1 MERSNRGQIPVSP
14 LPRDGRAESN
24 GRQPDNDQ
32 LPYDQR
38 DMAQALTLLGL
49 GIALE
54 GADRVTG
61 EVRKWKHSTQ
71 SGSGKAPE
79 WLDTNEMRYA
89 LIGLLFEA
97 EAQMQRRIRVIRQA
111 RTRFR
116 MRLAR
121 AVAPIISRI
130 VPIEVA
136 LTGIELMEMLEDY
149 RSQRVQR
156 WTRLGR
162 IEETEARDFT
172 RHAMNDWVDEGLAYF
187 ARNPAVR
194 DLIMQQ
200 GGEFATSALDEIRA
214 NSASVDSWFEEMTR
228 RVLRRP
234 AQRNPKA
241 SAEQAPANEQ
251 APSVE
256 QEQAPTSEQAPR
268 VALEGSGA

>member
-14 LPRDGRAESN
+14 PPRDERPESGRS
-24 GRQPDNDQ
+24 RPHNDQ
-32 LPYDQR
+32 LPYNQH
-38 DMAQALTLLGL
+38 DMMQALTLLGV

-61 EVRKWKHSTQ
+61 EARKWNHSTQ
-71 SGSGKAPE
+71 SGSGATPE
-79 WLDTNEMRYA
+79 WLDAGEMSYA

-97 EAQMQRRIRVIRQA
+97 ETQMRRRIWAIRQA

-116 MRLAR
+116 RRLAR
-121 AVAPIISRI
+121 AVAPIVSRL

-149 RSQRVQR
+149 RSQTVQR
-156 WTRLGR
+156 LARRGR
-162 IEETEARDFT
+162 MEETEARDFT
-172 RHAMNDWVDEGLAYF
+172 HLAVNDWVDEGLAYF
-187 ARNPAVR
+187 SRNPAVR
-194 DLIMQQ
+194 ALILQQ

-234 AQRNPKA
+234 TQRSSK
-241 SAEQAPANEQ
+241 SSVEQAPANEQ
-251 APSVE
+251 EPTV
-256 QEQAPTSEQAPR
+256 EQAPTSERAPR
-268 VALEGSGA
+268 VALGGSGA